1 DRDSRVRANAGKAL
15 YKYNKERGMV
25 VLTEMCKS
33 DDQWMR
39 LSGAWAMGEI
49 GSQSAA
55 EILLSLLQ
63 DSWEFV
69 RERAA
74 KSLEKI
80 LTQKKE
86 EIEKTL
92 LEAIKSALDKKK

>member
-1 DRDSRVRANAGKAL
+1 L
-15 YKYNKERGMV
+15 
-25 VLTEMCKS
+25 
-33 DDQWMR
+33 
-39 LSGAWAMGEI
+39 GEI
-49 GSQSAA
+49 GSQTAA

-69 RERAA
+69 RERTV

-86 EIEKTL
+86 EIERTL
-92 LEAIKSALDKKK
+92 LERIESTLKELKQKR

>member
-1 DRDSRVRANAGKAL
+1 
-15 YKYNKERGMV
+15 
-25 VLTEMCKS
+25 
-33 DDQWMR
+33 
-39 LSGAWAMGEI
+39 MGEI
-49 GSQSAA
+49 GSQTAA

-69 RERAA
+69 RKRAT

-86 EIEKTL
+86 EIEGTL
-92 LEAIKSALDKKK
+92 LERIESALTQKR

>member
-1 DRDSRVRANAGKAL
+1 MS
-15 YKYNKERGMV
+15 
-25 VLTEMCKS
+25 KS

-39 LSGAWAMGEI
+39 LSGAWALGEI
-49 GSQSAA
+49 GSKTAA

-69 RERAA
+69 RQRAA

-86 EIEKTL
+86 GIEANL
-92 LEAIKSALDKKK
+92 LETIASALKKK

>member
-1 DRDSRVRANAGKAL
+1 
-15 YKYNKERGMV
+15 
-25 VLTEMCKS
+25 
-33 DDQWMR
+33 MR
-39 LSGAWAMGEI
+39 LSGAWALGEI

-55 EILLSLLQ
+55 EILLSLLK

-80 LTQKKE
+80 VTQKKE
-86 EIEKTL
+86 GIERTL
-92 LEAIKSALDKKK
+92 LERIESALKK